1 MEFSLADRKLTWTG
15 DELELNENLESVS
28 SKSDVEYRPKFFMNE
43 SFSCCWLMCWEA
55 LKTRDN
61 FVASDRSKGLIAVEN
76 MHGFSRGS
84 SSISLGMN
92 RKLACNS
99 IEIYRKSSIMRGRK
113 GWKQMA
119 EAEIIMRKRDQCQ
132 SVLQKPGLSC
142 HHWLVIASE
151 HQRDLRGSKSST
163 SSKPCCLFR
172 RTKSLQKHQKAPE
185 SKRGKS
191 SFLYKIIYKA
201 SKSIIIWLVTFT
213 EGIKNILYKN
223 LALRIALLSWL
234 APSRPTTN
242 QATKAC

>member
-1 MEFSLADRKLTWTG
+1 
-15 DELELNENLESVS
+15 
-28 SKSDVEYRPKFFMNE
+28 
-43 SFSCCWLMCWEA
+43 
-55 LKTRDN
+55 
-61 FVASDRSKGLIAVEN
+61 
-76 MHGFSRGS
+76 
-84 SSISLGMN
+84 
-92 RKLACNS
+92 
-99 IEIYRKSSIMRGRK
+99 
-113 GWKQMA
+113 MA

-172 RTKSLQKHQKAPE
+172 RTTSLKKHQKAPE